1 MNDADMARGLRLG
14 SALRRGA
21 LRCSL
26 VTLTIALAGIAFALT
41 PAASARGPAANAGG
55 RAASA
60 RGQAASARGC
70 AHAHSSVFGA
80 SHRQLGRAVV
90 CLVNAQRRER
100 GLPGLHASG
109 RLDRSAQRWT
119 DFMVGH
125 DEFTHGPN
133 FAARITAAGFA
144 WSTAGE
150 NIATGFPTPA
160 SVVSGWM
167 ASDGH
172 CRNILTPLYRSV
184 GTGVSASGIP
194 GFGSSGT
201 WTEDFGLHRGA
212 RAPSHDWAPADG
224 CPY

>member
-26 VTLTIALAGIAFALT
+26 ATLTVALAGFALVPT
-41 PAASARGPAANAGG
+41 PVASARECPH
-55 RAASA
+55 A
-60 RGQAASARGC
+60 R
-70 AHAHSSVFGA
+70 SSVFGA
-80 SHRQLGRAVV
+80 SRRELGRAVV

-100 GLPGLHASG
+100 GLPGLHANG

-133 FAARITAAGFA
+133 FAARITAAGFD

-150 NIATGFPTPA
+150 NIATGFRTPA

-167 ASDGH
+167 ASEGH

-201 WTEDFGLHRGA
+201 WTEDFGLHMGS
-212 RAPSHDWAPADG
+212 RAPSHDWGPADG

>member
-14 SALRRGA
+14 LALGRGA

-26 VTLTIALAGIAFALT
+26 ATLAVALAGFAFALT
-41 PAASARGPAANAGG
+41 PAASARG
-55 RAASA
+55 
-60 RGQAASARGC
+60 C
-70 AHAHSSVFGA
+70 AHARSSVFGA
-80 SHRQLGRAVV
+80 SHAQLRRAVV

-100 GLPGLHASG
+100 GLPGLHANR
-109 RLDRSAQRWT
+109 RLDHSAQRWT
-119 DFMVGH
+119 NFMVRH
-125 DEFTHGPN
+125 DVFTHGPN
-133 FAARITAAGFA
+133 FAARITAVGFD

-167 ASDGH
+167 ASQGH
-172 CRNILTPLYRSV
+172 CRNILTPLFRSV
-184 GTGVSASGIP
+184 GTGVSPSGIP

-201 WTEDFGLHRGA
+201 WTEDFGLHMGS
-212 RAPSHDWAPADG
+212 RAPSHDWGPADG